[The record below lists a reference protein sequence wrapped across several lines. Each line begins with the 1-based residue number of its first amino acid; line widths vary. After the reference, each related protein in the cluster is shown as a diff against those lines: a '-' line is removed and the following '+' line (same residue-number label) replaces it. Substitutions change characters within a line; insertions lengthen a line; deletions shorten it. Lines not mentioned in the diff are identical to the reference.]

1 MAAKKQIAEILI
13 KILFAIIGFVLSIN
27 IIKDIISLIPL
38 FNTSLNE
45 NELYSLISNTN
56 IGSIYLKI
64 GAVEGI
70 NSTIMYTAL
79 VAFFDNIPL
88 FYVLFFSII
97 VILSLIYFIFSKWNL
112 LEIYIKM
119 AYIVLSL
126 YVFKYIFYGLAFVL
140 FYTGSFNSLSSS
152 LIIGNVIF
160 MIFSL
165 GELFI
170 MFLWILKM
178 FLNIVDDVKTLLN
191 NWISSKLMV

>member
-1 MAAKKQIAEILI
+1 MTAKKQVAEILI

-79 VAFFDNIPL
+79 VAFFDNIPVFFNNSYSFIYL
-88 FYVLFFSII
+88 FYF
-97 VILSLIYFIFSKWNL
+97 
-112 LEIYIKM
+112 
-119 AYIVLSL
+119 
-126 YVFKYIFYGLAFVL
+126 
-140 FYTGSFNSLSSS
+140 
-152 LIIGNVIF
+152 
-160 MIFSL
+160 
-165 GELFI
+165 
-170 MFLWILKM
+170 
-178 FLNIVDDVKTLLN
+178 
-191 NWISSKLMV
+191 

>member
-1 MAAKKQIAEILI
+1 MTAKKQIAEILI

-45 NELYSLISNTN
+45 NELYSLIPNTN

-191 NWISSKLMV
+191 N

>member
-1 MAAKKQIAEILI
+1 MTIKKQIAEILI
-13 KILFAIIGFVLSIN
+13 KILFAIVGFVLLIN

-45 NELYSLISNTN
+45 NELYTLISNTN

-88 FYVLFFSII
+88 FYILFFSII
-97 VILSLIYFIFSKWNL
+97 VILSLIYFIFIKWNL

-119 AYIVLSL
+119 AYIVLFL

-170 MFLWILKM
+170 IFLWILKM
-178 FLNIVDDVKTLLN
+178 FLNIVDDVKTLRN
-191 NWISSKLMV
+191 N

>member
-1 MAAKKQIAEILI
+1 MTAKKQISEILI

-191 NWISSKLMV
+191 N

>member
-1 MAAKKQIAEILI
+1 MTAKKQIAEILI

-191 NWISSKLMV
+191 N

>member
-1 MAAKKQIAEILI
+1 MTAKKQVAEILI

-70 NSTIMYTAL
+70 NRTIMYTAL

-97 VILSLIYFIFSKWNL
+97 VILSFIYFIFSKWNL

-119 AYIVLSL
+119 AYIVLFL

-170 MFLWILKM
+170 MFLWILKVL
-178 FLNIVDDVKTLLN
+178 LNIVDDVKTLLN
-191 NWISSKLMV
+191 N

>member
-191 NWISSKLMV
+191 N

>member
-1 MAAKKQIAEILI
+1 MTIKKQIAEILI
-13 KILFAIIGFVLSIN
+13 KILFAIVGFVLLIN

-45 NELYSLISNTN
+45 NELYTLISNTN

-88 FYVLFFSII
+88 FYILFFSII
-97 VILSLIYFIFSKWNL
+97 VILSLIYFIFIKWNL

-119 AYIVLSL
+119 AYIVLFL

-170 MFLWILKM
+170 IFLWILKM
-178 FLNIVDDVKTLLN
+178 FLNIVDDVKTLRN
-191 NWISSKLMV
+191 NWIFNK